1 MGAIAAIGG
10 IASAVIGARSAKKAA
25 ATQAASTERAA
36 QIQADAMNRAT
47 EASQQGFRYLRDN
60 PLNQQAQ
67 AYGGQAMGMRNALL
81 GIGDGSGGGGFDQ
94 QAAQDAFQNYQQST
108 GYQFRLNE
116 GMGAINQNA
125 AASGLM
131 NSGATAKALTQYGQ
145 NISSAEFGNYL
156 NYLGGTEQTGLQAAA
171 NVASQGQASG
181 QAAAGALTAGAAGQ
195 ANVIA
200 QGGVN
205 QANLQ
210 LQRGQNIASG
220 IGMAVSGLQ
229 DMYMSR
235 R

>member
-10 IASAVIGARSAKKAA
+10 IASAVIGSRSAKKAA
-25 ATQAASTERAA
+25 ATQAA
-36 QIQADAMNRAT
+36 AMDRAT

-116 GMGAINQNA
+116 GMGAINQNSA
-125 AASGLM
+125 AGGLL
-131 NSGATAKALTQYGQ
+131 NSGATAKALMQYGQ

-156 NYLGGTEQTGLQAAA
+156 NYLGGTEQTGLEAAA
-171 NVASQGQASG
+171 NVASQGQSSG
-181 QAAAGALTAGAAGQ
+181 TAT
-195 ANVIA
+195 ANILA
-200 QGGVN
+200 QGGQQ

-210 LQRGQNIASG
+210 LLRGQNIASG

-235 R
+235 Q

>member
-10 IASAVIGARSAKKAA
+10 IASAVIGANSAKKAA
-25 ATQAASTERAA
+25 ATQAA
-36 QIQADAMNRAT
+36 AMDRAT

-94 QAAQDAFQNYQQST
+94 QAAQDAFQNYQKST

-116 GMGAINQNA
+116 GMGAISQNSA
-125 AASGLM
+125 AAGLL
-131 NSGATAKALTQYGQ
+131 NSGATAKALMQYGQ
-145 NISSAEFGNYL
+145 NIGSAEFGNYL
-156 NYLGGTEQTGLQAAA
+156 NYLGATEQTGLEAAA
-171 NVASQGQASG
+171 NVASQGQSSG
-181 QAAAGALTAGAAGQ
+181 QATA
-195 ANVIA
+195 NILA
-200 QGGVN
+200 QGGQQ

-235 R
+235 